1 MSMTVVGVQ
10 VVEGKATELN
20 FTLAPLGNEPTGG
33 ITVPFTT
40 TTVPTTTSVLTTTSD
55 PDSTTI
61 ETSSTTSEMGTSG
74 ANESYTPQEAQPP
87 AQPEHQPIQPQDF
100 RHHHY
105 NDMELFLRRYY
116 YVCFIG
122 LPLQL
127 SISNVMLT
135 SNVRM

>member
-1 MSMTVVGVQ
+1 MTVVGVQ

-33 ITVPFTT
+33 ITIPFTPT
-40 TTVPTTTSVLTTTSD
+40 TTVPTTTSD
-55 PDSTTI
+55 PDSTSI
-61 ETSSTTSEMGTSG
+61 ETFSTTSEMGTSG

>member
-33 ITVPFTT
+33 ITIPFTPT
-40 TTVPTTTSVLTTTSD
+40 TTVPTTTSD
-55 PDSTTI
+55 PDSTSI
-61 ETSSTTSEMGTSG
+61 ETFSTTSEMGTSG
-74 ANESYTPQEAQPP
+74 ANESSTPQEARPP